1 MNTHR
6 IHMQLS
12 AAIRDASRIRDQLTT
27 PDLSI
32 ARRWTCRLRYVWL
45 LVRVRNLTERLRIA
59 S

>member
-12 AAIRDASRIRDQLTT
+12 AAIRDASRIRDQLNS
-27 PDLSI
+27 PDLSF
-32 ARRWTCRLRYVWL
+32 ARRWTCRLRYVCL
-45 LVRVRNLTERLRIA
+45 LARVRNLTEQLRIA